1 MSRIDDNCIRDRAYR
16 LTSRFIIMLRWE
28 GVSDGL
34 KVTAG
39 SVIQRDDLVQY
50 TATADATSS
59 GGMLV
64 AGFVTVTIV
73 SVILA
78 GIFSSILLSL

>member
-1 MSRIDDNCIRDRAYR
+1 MSAQGGPR
-16 LTSRFIIMLRWE
+16 LPAGICAGKVS
-28 GVSDGL
+28 SDGL

-59 GGMLV
+59 GGVLRV
-64 AGFVTVTIV
+64 PITCSSAG
-73 SVILA
+73 A
-78 GIFSSILLSL
+78 GR